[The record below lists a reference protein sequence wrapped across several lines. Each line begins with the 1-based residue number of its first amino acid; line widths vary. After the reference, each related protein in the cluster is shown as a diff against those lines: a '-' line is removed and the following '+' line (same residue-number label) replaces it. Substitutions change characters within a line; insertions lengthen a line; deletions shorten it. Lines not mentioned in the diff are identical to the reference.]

1 MDDREQKIIDKLI
14 LNGAMEMAGIDSKT
28 GEILYQFTP
37 KLKEVMPELY
47 NEHLNF
53 VNAELMRLWEK
64 GFVNMDL
71 MSDSPIVT
79 LSEKAFNE
87 EAISTLSDQD
97 KWAIQEVKRLLA
109 TGEL

>member
-1 MDDREQKIIDKLI
+1 MDDREKKIIDKLI
-14 LNGAMEMAGIDSKT
+14 LDGALQMSGVDSET

-79 LSEKAFNE
+79 LAEKAFDDNE
-87 EAISTLSDQD
+87 IQSLSDQD
-97 KWAIQEVKRLLA
+97 RWAIQEVKRLLA
-109 TGEL
+109 AGEL